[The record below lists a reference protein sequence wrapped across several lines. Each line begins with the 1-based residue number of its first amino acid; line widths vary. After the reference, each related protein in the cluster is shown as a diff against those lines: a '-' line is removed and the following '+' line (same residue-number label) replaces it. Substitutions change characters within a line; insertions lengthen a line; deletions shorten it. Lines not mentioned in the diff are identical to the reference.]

1 MASPSRFPPSSPPR
15 PGTYAPRS
23 SSPDLPS
30 VGELVAR
37 YAKKPTLQ
45 SGSNA
50 APIPA
55 DVATSFTA
63 ASSLLKIAQA
73 ISAEAQGPDA
83 RESHPITTPQRSLAQ
98 REIIEI
104 SPDVSFVETEPVSRT
119 ETRRKNHAAPHVAA
133 EGAGQNHDGRTIGN
147 KPSKTQPRK
156 AHKSPPPKDVCEI
169 PQPIGQAPS
178 KVVKPTARKPPAVS
192 RRKKAETVSRHF
204 VPPIAEQ
211 SAPAKPAEPKP
222 RRPKASK
229 ATLEFAAAPI
239 PEPGPVDAEEVFC
252 LEPALPRRS
261 DWTPPRET
269 AAQPPSGSSGHR
281 ASASPIPV
289 DTQGVLTIGPGG
301 VFETL
306 QDTFSCPLVQPLSRS
321 RSPEKDVPPVAVMK
335 KRKAI
340 QLIGP
345 SREASASKDP
355 SPTKP
360 KAPKKKPRTI
370 TELATAAYAAPESNG
385 ASEVAKPD
393 SILNYLEPEQGA
405 EHVLQHGHPV
415 SRPRKPDRRRKGK
428 QGRRQLLL
436 SPVSAMDQSARQDF
450 VFGTSSQL
458 AQEQSPTFLK
468 DLHQAL
474 KASNEL
480 LEDPF
485 ASPLV
490 TEPDKGRRLW
500 AAGARGENNDLV
512 NVEVIDLLD
521 SPAFPED
528 PMAIVMAEMQKSPS
542 DRLEKGKPKTAT
554 AIEIESSASDSDS
567 EAFTAPLANTQSK
580 STYFATQH
588 HPSEP
593 QPASELPDPPASRP
607 HMTPIVDLDE
617 SAGDYEPPPSNQ
629 EAQQIQQLQQRD
641 PENRQAAAPRPNF
654 ELMTDAQLASQVAKY
669 GFKSI
674 KRRTAM
680 VTLLE
685 QCWVSKTG
693 GVLAAAG
700 PAASMSTTATMA
712 RAGSKEPSGKPV
724 TTLSKKPRGRPRK
737 NSSAP
742 TATLDSASG
751 AAAPAKPRGRPK
763 KTAAT
768 ASSPK
773 PRRRSKTGSPAT
785 SPKPRGRAKKTVSPE
800 GSPKPRGRPKK
811 TPSPAAASTNS
822 KAISASMPPPPAPA
836 RARTPTRSKKAAT
849 QSAIEIAD
857 SDGESNLSRSP
868 HSSPDHVFSSPGAVD
883 LSVSED
889 VDITMASGSPETTA
903 RQSEM
908 FGFITKAVKTAPRS
922 DDAANPS
929 WHEKMLMYD
938 PIVLEDLAAWL
949 NSGQLDRVGF
959 DGEVSSHEVKMWCE
973 SRSICCLW
981 RVNLRG
987 RERKRL

>member
-1 MASPSRFPPSSPPR
+1 MASPSRFLPSSPSR

-37 YAKKPTLQ
+37 YAKQPTLR

-50 APIPA
+50 TPIPA
-55 DVATSFTA
+55 DVATSFTT
-63 ASSLLKIAQA
+63 ASTLLRTTPA
-73 ISAEAQGPDA
+73 ISAETQRAGA
-83 RESHPITTPQRSLAQ
+83 REPLITTPQKSLAE

-104 SPDVSFVETEPVSRT
+104 SPDVSLVVPEPVSRAEKRT
-119 ETRRKNHAAPHVAA
+119 KHLAAPQVAA
-133 EGAGQNHDGRTIGN
+133 QGSEENHDSVIN
-147 KPSKTQPRK
+147 IDPFK
-156 AHKSPPPKDVCEI
+156 AQSRRAQRSPPPKDVCEI

-178 KVVKPTARKPPAVS
+178 KVVKPAARKPPAAT

-204 VPPIAEQ
+204 SPSVTEQ
-211 SAPAKPAEPKP
+211 PAPAKPAEPKP

-229 ATLEFAAAPI
+229 ATSKVTAVPI
-239 PEPGPVDAEEVFC
+239 PEPDPTDVEEAFC

-269 AAQPPSGSSGHR
+269 ATQRPSDSPCLR
-281 ASASPIPV
+281 VSASQAPV
-289 DTQGVLTIGPGG
+289 DTQEPSTIGPGG

-306 QDTFSCPLVQPLSRS
+306 QDTFACPLAQPPGRS
-321 RSPEKDVPPVAVMK
+321 HSPEKDVPPVAALK
-335 KRKAI
+335 KRKAV

-345 SREASASKDP
+345 SREASASKNP

-370 TELATAAYAAPESNG
+370 TELATAAYIAPASNG
-385 ASEVAKPD
+385 AAEVAKPD
-393 SILNYLEPEQGA
+393 SIVNYLEPEGA
-405 EHVLQHGHPV
+405 EHVLQHRHPV

-436 SPVSAMDQSARQDF
+436 SPVSAMDQSAQQDF

-474 KASNEL
+474 KISSEL
-480 LEDPF
+480 PEDPF

-490 TEPDKGRRLW
+490 AGSDKGRKLW
-500 AAGARGENNDLV
+500 AAGARGEDGGLV
-512 NVEVIDLLD
+512 DVEVIDLLN
-521 SPAFPED
+521 SPAFPDD
-528 PMAIVMAEMQKSPS
+528 PMAVVRAEMQKKMPESPS
-542 DRLEKGKPKTAT
+542 DRLEKGRSKTAP

-567 EAFTAPLANTQSK
+567 EAFTAPVANTQSK
-580 STYFATQH
+580 STHFSTQR
-588 HPSEP
+588 HPSAP
-593 QPASELPDPPASRP
+593 QPAWGPPESRP
-607 HMTPIVDLDE
+607 HMTPTVDLDE
-617 SAGDYEPPPSNQ
+617 DAGDYEPPPSNQ
-629 EAQQIQQLQQRD
+629 EAQQIQQLQQHD
-641 PENRQAAAPRPNF
+641 LESRQATAPRPNF
-654 ELMTDAQLASQVAKY
+654 ELMTDAQLASQVTKY
-669 GFKSI
+669 GFKAI

-680 VTLLE
+680 IALLD

-693 GVLAAAG
+693 GVPAAAG
-700 PAASMSTTATMA
+700 SAASMSTTATMA
-712 RAGSKEPSGKPV
+712 RAGSKEPSSKPA
-724 TTLSKKPRGRPRK
+724 TTSPKKPRGRPRK
-737 NSSAP
+737 DSSV
-742 TATLDSASG
+742 ATTTSESASG

-773 PRRRSKTGSPAT
+773 PRGRSKTSSPAA

-800 GSPKPRGRPKK
+800 ASPKPRGKPKK
-811 TPSPAAASTNS
+811 TPPSVAASANS
-822 KAISASMPPPPAPA
+822 KAISASMPPPPVPA
-836 RARTPTRSKKAAT
+836 RARTPTRGRKAAT

-857 SDGESNLSRSP
+857 SDDESNFSRSP
-868 HSSPDHVFSSPGAVD
+868 HSSPEHVFSSPGAVD

-889 VDITMASGSPETTA
+889 VDITLAPGSPTTA
-903 RQSEM
+903 TRQSEA
-908 FGFITKAVKTAPRS
+908 FSFITKAVKTAPRS
-922 DDAANPS
+922 DDVANPS

-959 DGEVSSHEVKMWCE
+959 DGEVSSYDVKMWCE

-987 RERKRL
+987 KVRKRL